1 MKEDYSEGENM
12 MEELVTTVGNG
23 AAGEAETIEAKE
35 KVVRDFDEEPYGND
49 NLLVRAS
56 KRRAYFTSV
65 SEF

>member
-1 MKEDYSEGENM
+1 M
-12 MEELVTTVGNG
+12 MEELVTTMGNG
-23 AAGEAETIEAKE
+23 AAGEAEIIEVNE

-56 KRRAYFTSV
+56 KRRTYFASV

>member
-1 MKEDYSEGENM
+1 MD
-12 MEELVTTVGNG
+12 ELNTARTKDT
-23 AAGEAETIEAKE
+23 AAEAWTSDAEE